1 MLVRVNF
8 DIEKGCFNSNSNCLQ
23 LIFII
28 NRLLNNKANLAFTN
42 YICLTQTTPA
52 MKNISRL
59 RYFIYLS
66 LLIIGGCT
74 TGKKA
79 LQKGDYDASVSKAVS
94 RLQNSPKNSEALQVL
109 STAYNLALQ
118 DHLRKINDAKL
129 SNDMF
134 RWEAVMYDYQ
144 KINQLAEDINSCPA
158 CLTIIP
164 NPSKYVKELADSKLN
179 AGIARYNSGIEYLN
193 VNNRPSA
200 KKAYYEFEKAQ
211 NLAPN
216 YKDVKAKMDDAYW
229 TAVTRVV
236 VQPISV
242 NSGMYRLSGDYFQQ
256 QIDQFISNYSRNRFV
271 IFYSEQQATNQKVVP
286 DQVLS
291 LNFDDFVVGQTYVKE
306 RVERLKRDSVIIG
319 ETRDRKPLYGTVK
332 ASLSIFDK
340 NISSSGLLDMTITD
354 WQSKKVVRQQ
364 KFPGTYI
371 WRDSWA
377 SYKGDDRALNK
388 QQLAMT
394 RRKEVLPP
402 PPNALFLEFTKP
414 IYNQLVDDISYYY
427 NNY

>member
-1 MLVRVNF
+1 M
-8 DIEKGCFNSNSNCLQ
+8 
-23 LIFII
+23 
-28 NRLLNNKANLAFTN
+28 AFTN

-66 LLIIGGCT
+66 FIIIGGCT

-94 RLQNSPKNSEALQVL
+94 RLQNSPKNGEALQVL

-118 DHLRKINDAKL
+118 DHLRKIDEAKI
-129 SNDMF
+129 SNDLF
-134 RWEAVMYDYQ
+134 RWESIMYDYQ
-144 KINQLAEDINSCPA
+144 KINQLADDINSCPA
-158 CLTIIP
+158 CLTTVP
-164 NPSKYVKELADSKLN
+164 NPAKYVKELADSKFN
-179 AGIARYNSGIEYLN
+179 AAMARYNSGVAFLN
-193 VNNRPSA
+193 ANNRQSA
-200 KKAYYEFEKAQ
+200 KKAYYEFEKVQ

-216 YKDVKAKMDDAYW
+216 YKDVKAKMDEAYW
-229 TAVTRVV
+229 AAVTRVV
-236 VQPISV
+236 VQPIYV
-242 NSGMYRLSGDYFQQ
+242 NSGLYKLSGDYFQQ
-256 QIDQFISNYSRNRFV
+256 QIDQFIGNYSRNKFV
-271 IFYSEQQATNQKVVP
+271 IFYSEEQATSKKVVP

-306 RVERLKRDSVIIG
+306 RVERLKRDSVVIG
-319 ETRDRKPLYGTVK
+319 ETRERKPVYGTVK
-332 ASLSIFDK
+332 ASLSIFEK

-354 WQSKKVVRQQ
+354 WQSKKIVRQQ
-364 KFPGTYI
+364 KFPGTYV
-371 WRDSWA
+371 WSDSWA

-394 RRKEVLPP
+394 RRREVLPP
-402 PPNALFLEFTKP
+402 PPTTLFLEFTKP
-414 IYNQLVDDISYYY
+414 IYSQLVDDISYYY

>member
-1 MLVRVNF
+1 
-8 DIEKGCFNSNSNCLQ
+8 
-23 LIFII
+23 
-28 NRLLNNKANLAFTN
+28 
-42 YICLTQTTPA
+42 

-66 LLIIGGCT
+66 FIIIGGCT

-118 DHLRKINDAKL
+118 DHLRKIDEAKAT
-129 SNDMF
+129 SDKYK
-134 RWEAVMYDYQ
+134 WETIMYNYQ
-144 KINQLAEDINSCPA
+144 KINQLSDEINGCPA
-158 CLTIIP
+158 CLVIVP
-164 NPSKYVKELADSKLN
+164 NPSKYISELAESRLN
-179 AGIARYNSGIEYLN
+179 AGIARYNSGITLLHLN
-193 VNNRPSA
+193 SRQSA
-200 KKAYYEFEKAQ
+200 KNAYYEFEKAQ
-211 NLAPN
+211 NLAPG
-216 YKDVKAKMDDAYW
+216 YKDAEAKMEDAYW
-229 TAVTRVV
+229 AAVTRVV
-236 VQPISV
+236 VQPIYV
-242 NSGMYRLSGDYFQQ
+242 NSGLYKLSGDYFQQ
-256 QIDQFISNYSRNRFV
+256 QIDQFIGNYSRNKFV
-271 IFYSEQQATNQKVVP
+271 IFYSEQQAANQKIVP

-306 RVERLKRDSVIIG
+306 RVEKLKRDSVLIG
-319 ETRDRKPLYGTVK
+319 ETRDRKPIYGTVK
-332 ASLSIFDK
+332 ASLSIFEK
-340 NISSSGLLDMTITD
+340 SISSSGLLDMTITD

-364 KFPGTYI
+364 KFPGTYV

-377 SYKGDDRALNK
+377 SYNGDDRALNK

-394 RRKEVLPP
+394 RRKEILPP
-402 PPNALFLEFTKP
+402 PPSALFLEFTKP